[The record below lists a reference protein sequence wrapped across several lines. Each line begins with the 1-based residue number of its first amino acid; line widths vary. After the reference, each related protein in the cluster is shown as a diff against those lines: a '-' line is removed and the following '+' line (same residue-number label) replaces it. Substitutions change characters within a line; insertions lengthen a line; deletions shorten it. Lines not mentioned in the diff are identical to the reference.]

1 MCRNGRQSA
10 LGVFFPMKPENFHGL
25 SGAAIQTAGKGNALP
40 VANLAR
46 IGRNPTP
53 TRHNP
58 VMPKVIIFSKFILLI
73 GLMSGFLRVS
83 RSSKVCFREKPAAR
97 STKATVRG
105 QDLSG
110 ERRALCVGTPGL
122 FSHRRV
128 LRGEVTRRCYFGPDR
143 CGPLFFSPQI
153 PAPLKNPGTD
163 SVYGPY
169 RLEPERTCRS
179 GPPPSLP
186 FRSPP

>member
-1 MCRNGRQSA
+1 MSKRASIRLAAVFVDETGKISRLFFGHHQHHRQRKRPCGS
-10 LGVFFPMKPENFHGL
+10 E
-25 SGAAIQTAGKGNALP
+25 TAKN
-40 VANLAR
+40 
-46 IGRNPTP
+46 GRNPTP

-83 RSSKVCFREKPAAR
+83 GRSKVCSREKPAAR
-97 STKATVRG
+97 SNTATVRG

-110 ERRALCVGTPGL
+110 ERRAVCVETPGL

-128 LRGEVTRRCYFGPDR
+128 LRGEVTRRCYFGPGR
-143 CGPLFFSPQI
+143 CGPFLFSALI
-153 PAPLKNPGTD
+153 PRPLKNPGTD
-163 SVYGPY
+163 SVYDPY
-169 RLEPERTCRS
+169 RLEPGRTCRS
-179 GPPPSLP
+179 GPPLSLP